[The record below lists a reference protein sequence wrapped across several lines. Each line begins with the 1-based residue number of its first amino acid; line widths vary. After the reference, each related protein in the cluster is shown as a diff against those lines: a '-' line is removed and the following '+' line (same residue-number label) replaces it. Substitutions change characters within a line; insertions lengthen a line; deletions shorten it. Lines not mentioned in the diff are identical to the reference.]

1 MTDAEKT
8 AAEAAGLQIK
18 NAAVAAAETKA
29 KEAGAEAGK
38 AAATE
43 AVKAVATEVGEVKT
57 GVEEIK
63 ASLKKSDE
71 EVTKLATIVER
82 HKGTSGAPAGSHQ
95 EAAAELMK
103 SFTDVAA
110 KIKGVKPGS
119 KNSVSIELS
128 EKAAAVITTG
138 SVTTL
143 GGPASVTMLPG
154 VVVDP
159 KRRDHIRVYMNVG
172 QMGTGSATY
181 LQHTASRT
189 RGAGMVG
196 EGGLKGRSDLGFITK
211 RLDAKKVAN
220 TFKITEETVD
230 DIPLLVSTIQQEGIA
245 DIDYIEDDE
254 ILFGDGT
261 GNHLEGVYTQAS
273 AFTGAGVKVEFPNE
287 FDVLRSAVAQLAV
300 EHFMPT
306 LIILSPVDVAVMDLE
321 KGEDGHYLVPTAL
334 FGTTIPSI
342 SGVRIVENTAMPAG
356 EFLVGDFAMGAQLF
370 DRTGLSVRIY
380 DQNEDDALHN
390 LLLVVIEKRIALKV
404 GYPKGFVKG
413 TFDTAK
419 PLIQK
424 A

>member
-1 MTDAEKT
+1 MSENVKT
-8 AAEAAGLQIK
+8 IEQ
-18 NAAVAAAETKA
+18 AAAELKGQVQT
-29 KEAGAEAGK
+29 
-38 AAATE
+38 AATE
-43 AVKAVATEVGEVKT
+43 AANAAVSAVKTVAEAATAEATKALAESTKALAEITKANGEIDKIALEQKRNGGKSVTVATNG
-57 GVEEIK
+57 
-63 ASLKKSDE
+63 
-71 EVTKLATIVER
+71 
-82 HKGTSGAPAGSHQ
+82 Q
-95 EAAAELMK
+95 EAVAELMK
-103 SFTDVAA
+103 SFNDVAD
-110 KIKGVKPGS
+110 KIKAVKPGT
-119 KNSVSIELS
+119 KNSVNIELS
-128 EKAAAVITTG
+128 EKAAVVIG
-138 SVTTL
+138 LNSVQTL

-154 VVVDP
+154 VVSDP
-159 KRRDHIRVYMNVG
+159 KRRDHIRAYMNVG
-172 QMGTGSATY
+172 QMGTASATY

-321 KGEDGHYLVPTAL
+321 KGEDGHYLVPAAL

-390 LLLVVIEKRIALKV
+390 LLLIVIEKRIALKV

-419 PLIQK
+419 PLIQR